1 MATGPASEVEF
12 LQTDLRSA
20 EATTGAFAKPWPP
33 ELCHLPLTVFHTAAV
48 IVPSDRH
55 KLESRGFCES
65 VNVGGT
71 RNVVDAARAAGADV
85 LISTTSGSISIRP
98 VQLWVAPHKLLWP
111 SVWSRDVV
119 QVLDTADF
127 WKPLRARA
135 EYYANYPYTKAVAE
149 RIVCQANS
157 KDFRTGCIRPANGVY
172 GKPTDNTVGGAL
184 NTRILPS

>member
-1 MATGPASEVEF
+1 MAAGPASEVEF
-12 LQTDLRSA
+12 LRTDIRSA
-20 EATTGAFAKPWPP
+20 GATTRAFAKPWP
-33 ELCHLPLTVFHTAAV
+33 
-48 IVPSDRH
+48 
-55 KLESRGFCES
+55 
-65 VNVGGT
+65 
-71 RNVVDAARAAGADV
+71 
-85 LISTTSGSISIRP
+85 
-98 VQLWVAPHKLLWP
+98 
-111 SVWSRDVV
+111 SVWSRNFF

-135 EYYANYPYTKAVAE
+135 EYYANWPYTKAVAE